1 MKIPRDLNGDEFA
14 KRLQR
19 YGYVLNHQ
27 TGGHIILKTLQNGEH
42 SVSVPNHKPLKLGT
56 LNALFNAIA
65 DHLEL
70 DKQTVIERLLSRR

>member
-1 MKIPRDLNGDEFA
+1 MKIPRDLNGNEFA

-19 YGYVLNHQ
+19 YVHVPHHQ
-27 TGGHIILKTLQNGEH
+27 DWQSHYFEDITKRH
-42 SVSVPNHKPLKLGT
+42 SLSVPNHKPLKLGT

-70 DKQTVIERLLSRR
+70 DKQKVIEHLLSRR